1 MASPARNRHA
11 WVAALLLCALPCAS
25 TLRTLRDAT
34 RSPLAQ
40 TRRDAFRRVAGSALA
55 GVALGGPLI
64 AAAAPFALIVPPGA
78 PAAAAAV
85 EEEDF
90 GELPP
95 QSVRAFKQYRP
106 TLQFTADY
114 FIFELH
120 DLINDV
126 SNWPDIEGLMRSA
139 SANGQGQPSTFARIV
154 LIPMQQIALAFPPDV
169 SDELADAKN
178 EMERSLLSLIRA
190 TRLTNAAVST
200 GAEASQVADAE
211 KAWQS
216 GRLALN
222 KFYALVDTAVGRP
235 VMTPIPKTEE
245 AGFVRSRQRYTQF
258 KKGLAI
264 CQNRGGTNLA
274 GVWGG
279 LMVYGTAVD
288 PCGDM
293 PTVEAY
299 LGL

>member
-178 EMERSLLSLIRA
+178 EVHGFPFASHFIVLIFMRYALTSTPPQTHLPTHTQMERSLLSLIRA

-222 KFYALVDTAVGRP
+222 KFYGVR
-235 VMTPIPKTEE
+235 TPPPSLYE
-245 AGFVRSRQRYTQF
+245 Y
-258 KKGLAI
+258 
-264 CQNRGGTNLA
+264 
-274 GVWGG
+274 
-279 LMVYGTAVD
+279 
-288 PCGDM
+288 
-293 PTVEAY
+293 
-299 LGL
+299 